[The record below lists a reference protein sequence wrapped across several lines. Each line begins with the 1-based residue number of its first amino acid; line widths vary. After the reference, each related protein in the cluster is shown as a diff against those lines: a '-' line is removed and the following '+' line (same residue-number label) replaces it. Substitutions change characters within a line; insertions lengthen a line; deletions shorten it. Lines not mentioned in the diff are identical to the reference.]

1 MYMHTC
7 IPLSATCMSHNSLV
21 EEGVGGV
28 KHEVRAPFAPL
39 PVHNIEGH
47 LQHEGIISEPH
58 FFVSDKLRVSLM
70 DAGT

>member
-1 MYMHTC
+1 MPEESGQC
-7 IPLSATCMSHNSLV
+7 RSLLQV
-21 EEGVGGV
+21 VHV
-28 KHEVRAPFAPL
+28 YKHVRAPFAPL